1 MTAKQVKEVEEI
13 ALDIVKKGLP
23 VHAKECSLSLAK
35 EIQGLR
41 AVFDEVCLC
50 THVCVCVCVC
60 VCWMSCHFL
69 QTWYW
74 FVLYNSIGRF
84 ILTQFEF

>member
-60 VCWMSCHFL
+60 VCVLDVMSFSANL
-69 QTWYW
+69 
-74 FVLYNSIGRF
+74 VLVC
-84 ILTQFEF
+84 TV